1 MILKL
6 SKKALVKGGSI
17 PKNLNKKAF
26 DKWTYQDLSRVAAW
40 HAQGFDIPGLSKTDL
55 NEMLDFIQKNP
66 GIKTFADQLIA
77 INKGDG
83 YAKPGKDWLAGTI
96 STDLL
101 DGLRTEGRSEY
112 LQEWK
117 ANKDLIFSEKNLNKL
132 EAAKGPKY
140 REALEDMLR
149 RMETGK
155 NRTST
160 GNRLENRL
168 LDYINNSVGTV
179 MFLNMRSGV
188 LQTLSAV
195 NFLNWSDNNPLK
207 AGAAFANQPRY
218 WKDFMKLMNSDFLID
233 RRNGL
238 KINVSESE
246 IADAA
251 RTSKNKAKAAVSY
264 LLKKGFTVTQVMDSF
279 AIASGGATFYRNRIK
294 KYVKEGM
301 TQADA
306 EAKAYLDFRE
316 VAEES
321 QQSARPDRISQQ
333 QASSLGRVLLDLQ
346 SL

>member
-1 MILKL
+1 M
-6 SKKALVKGGSI
+6 
-17 PKNLNKKAF
+17 
-26 DKWTYQDLSRVAAW
+26 
-40 HAQGFDIPGLSKTDL
+40 
-55 NEMLDFIQKNP
+55 
-66 GIKTFADQLIA
+66 
-77 INKGDG
+77 
-83 YAKPGKDWLAGTI
+83 
-96 STDLL
+96 
-101 DGLRTEGRSEY
+101 
-112 LQEWK
+112 QEWK

-132 EAAKGPKY
+132 EAAYGPKY

-160 GNRLENRL
+160 GSRLENRL

-218 WKDFMKLMNSDFLID
+218 WKDFMKLMNSDFLVD

-251 RTSKNKAKAAVSY
+251 RTSKNKAKAVVSY
-264 LLKKGFTVTQVMDSF
+264 LLQKGFTVTQIMDSF
-279 AIASGGATFYRNRIK
+279 AIA
-294 KYVKEGM
+294 
-301 TQADA
+301 
-306 EAKAYLDFRE
+306 L
-316 VAEES
+316 
-321 QQSARPDRISQQ
+321 
-333 QASSLGRVLLDLQ
+333 SLIHI
-346 SL
+346 